1 VEEQN
6 LPEGESERRTGPLDL
21 ALEEE
26 VAIVE
31 RKREKESERE
41 REFCFFFFP
50 KGALRPVGLAN
61 LTSLKGWIYRW
72 RAEGYLVI

>member
-1 VEEQN
+1 MEEQN

-41 REFCFFFFP
+41 SFVFFF
-50 KGALRPVGLAN
+50 
-61 LTSLKGWIYRW
+61 SLKGPLGQIG
-72 RAEGYLVI
+72 RAHV

>member
-1 VEEQN
+1 MEEQN

-31 RKREKESERE
+31 RKREKESEIE
-41 REFCFFFFP
+41 SFVFFFP